1 MLPHFCLCPG
11 YSFDILFIEPIDA
24 PGGLGAEPTIP
35 QGGQTG
41 IKALT
46 PRGLSISWCFTGI
59 RIIQSCISPEKR
71 RGEERR
77 GESLTGST
85 TQEQAG
91 QEVRRGFPIPILR
104 PVWLPRMAGDEW
116 AY

>member
-1 MLPHFCLCPG
+1 MVLVPRDSSHPQM
-11 YSFDILFIEPIDA
+11 SFRKERTWYTV
-24 PGGLGAEPTIP
+24 GLGAEPTTP

-41 IKALT
+41 IEALT

-59 RIIQSCISPEKR
+59 RIIQSCISPE
-71 RGEERR
+71 ERR

-91 QEVRRGFPIPILR
+91 QEVRRGFPVPILR

>member
-1 MLPHFCLCPG
+1 MPRDTSHLQMRFRKERTW
-11 YSFDILFIEPIDA
+11 YT
-24 PGGLGAEPTIP
+24 GGLGAEPTIP

-59 RIIQSCISPEKR
+59 RIIQSCISPEKH

-77 GESLTGST
+77 GEERRELNGKHDTG
-85 TQEQAG
+85 AG
-91 QEVRRGFPIPILR
+91 R
-104 PVWLPRMAGDEW
+104 AGSEERVSNSHS
-116 AY
+116 AACLASQNGR